1 MSDARRGGKDEPPG
15 RNLRFGYHGYFEG
28 NTLSTPYPDSVRFLY
43 ALGNEHRTIKLGLE
57 RIRTVLEFLDGPH
70 RACRFVHVAGT
81 NGKGSTCAMIERALR
96 ESGVLTG
103 LYTSPHLVE
112 PVERVRVL
120 GRPVPFAD
128 FSRAFDIVHE
138 AAERLIAEGRIDMHP
153 TYFETMTAMA
163 FVLFREYRT
172 EVVVLETGM
181 GGRLDATNVVD
192 PEAAV
197 ITPIDFDHEKFL
209 GDTIAKIAGEKAGII
224 KPGRPVV
231 TARQHPE
238 AMRVLEQTARER
250 GARLKRASEWR
261 TSQLE
266 LHAYGSRF
274 VVHGPDGIEFRIEQ
288 PLIGAHQVENA
299 LTAVAALKELGLT
312 PAQIQKGI
320 AAADWPGR
328 LEPVRRAP
336 DIFLDGAHN
345 PAGAR
350 ALAGYLRRFHHGR
363 KKWLIF
369 GAMSDKNLQ
378 AIGGPLFHLADELIF
393 TAPGQARAFRPEE
406 ILERTGERR
415 ARLAPDVRAA
425 LEMASGAA
433 KEDLIVVT
441 GSLYLVGEARALLVG

>member
-1 MSDARRGGKDEPPG
+1 MLEH
-15 RNLRFGYHGYFEG
+15 L
-28 NTLSTPYPDSVRFLY
+28 DS
-43 ALGNEHRTIKLGLE
+43 
-57 RIRTVLEFLDGPH
+57 PH

-96 ESGVLTG
+96 EAGTLTG

-120 GRPVPFAD
+120 GRAVPFAD
-128 FSRAFDIVHE
+128 FSRAFDVVHKT
-138 AAERLIAEGRIDMHP
+138 AERLMAAGRIDMHP

-163 FVLFREYRT
+163 FVLFREYRV

-181 GGRLDATNVVD
+181 GGRLDATNVVE

-197 ITPIDFDHEKFL
+197 ITPVDFDHEKFL
-209 GDTIAKIAGEKAGII
+209 GDTLAKIAYEKAGII

-231 TARQHPE
+231 AARQHAE
-238 AMRVLEQTARER
+238 AMQVLEQTARER
-250 GARLKRASEWR
+250 GSRLVPAAEWR
-261 TSQLE
+261 TSRLE
-266 LHAYGSRF
+266 LHAFGSRF
-274 VVHGPDGIEFRIEQ
+274 QVHAPDGTEFRVEQ

-299 LTAVAALKELGLT
+299 LTAIAALRELGLK

-328 LEPVRRAP
+328 LELVRRAP
-336 DIFLDGAHN
+336 DVFLDGAHN

-363 KKWLIF
+363 KKWMIF
-369 GAMSDKNLQ
+369 GAMSDKKLD
-378 AIGGPLFHLADELIF
+378 AIKGPLFPLADELIF
-393 TAPGQARAFRPEE
+393 TAPAQARAFRPEE
-406 ILERTGERR
+406 IRELTGERR
-415 ARLAPDVRAA
+415 ARLAPDIRAA
-425 LEMASGAA
+425 LEMTAGAA
-433 KEDLIVVT
+433 PEDLIVVT

>member
-1 MSDARRGGKDEPPG
+1 MPEAP
-15 RNLRFGYHGYFEG
+15 LGYHGYFEG
-28 NTLSTPYPDSVRFLY
+28 NPLSTPYPDSVRFLY
-43 ALGNEHRTIKLGLE
+43 ALGNEHRTIKLGLD
-57 RIRTVLEFLDGPH
+57 RIRTLLEHLDSPH

-96 ESGVLTG
+96 EAGTLTG

-120 GRPVPFAD
+120 GRAVPFAD
-128 FSRAFDIVHE
+128 FSFAFDVVHE
-138 AAERLIAEGRIDMHP
+138 TAERLMAAGRIDMHP

-163 FVLFREYRT
+163 FVLFREYRV

-197 ITPIDFDHEKFL
+197 ITPVDFDHEKFL
-209 GDTIAKIAGEKAGII
+209 GDTLAKIAYEKAGII

-231 TARQHPE
+231 AARQHAE
-238 AMRVLEQTARER
+238 AMQVLEQTARER
-250 GARLKRASEWR
+250 GSRLVPAAEWR
-261 TSQLE
+261 TSRLE
-266 LHAYGSRF
+266 LHAFGSRF
-274 VVHGPDGIEFRIEQ
+274 QVHAPDGTEFRVEQ

-299 LTAVAALKELGLT
+299 LTAIAALRELGLK

-328 LEPVRRAP
+328 LELVRRAP
-336 DIFLDGAHN
+336 DVFLDGAHN

-363 KKWLIF
+363 KKWMIF
-369 GAMSDKNLQ
+369 GAMSDKKLDV
-378 AIGGPLFHLADELIF
+378 IKGPLFPLADELIF
-393 TAPGQARAFRPEE
+393 TAPAQARAFRPEE
-406 ILERTGERR
+406 IRELTGERR
-415 ARLAPDVRAA
+415 ARLAPDIRAA
-425 LEMASGAA
+425 LEMAAGAA
-433 KEDLIVVT
+433 PEDLIVVT

>member
-1 MSDARRGGKDEPPG
+1 MLEH
-15 RNLRFGYHGYFEG
+15 L
-28 NTLSTPYPDSVRFLY
+28 DS
-43 ALGNEHRTIKLGLE
+43 
-57 RIRTVLEFLDGPH
+57 PH
-70 RACRFVHVAGT
+70 RACRFIHVAGT

-128 FSRAFDIVHE
+128 FTRAFDAVHE
-138 AAERLIAEGRIDMHP
+138 TAERLIAQGRIDMHP

-163 FVLFREYRT
+163 FLLFRDYRA
-172 EVVVLETGM
+172 EAVVLETGM

-192 PEAAV
+192 PEVAV
-197 ITPIDFDHEKFL
+197 ITPIDFDHEKYL
-209 GDTIAKIAGEKAGII
+209 GDTLGKIAFEKAGII
-224 KPGRPVV
+224 KPGKPVV
-231 TARQHPE
+231 TARQHAE
-238 AMRVLEQTARER
+238 AMRVLERTARER
-250 GARLKRASEWR
+250 WARLERASEWR
-261 TSQLE
+261 TSRLE
-266 LHAYGSRF
+266 LHAFGSRF
-274 VVHGPDGIEFRIEQ
+274 EVHAPDGTEFRVEQ

-299 LTAVAALKELGLT
+299 LTAIAALRELGLA
-312 PAQIQKGI
+312 PAQIQRGI

-363 KKWLIF
+363 KKWILF
-369 GAMSDKNLQ
+369 GAMSDKNLH
-378 AIGGPLFHLADELIF
+378 AIGGPLFPLADELIF
-393 TAPGQARAFRPEE
+393 TAPAQARAFRPEE

-425 LEMASGAA
+425 LEMAAGAA
-433 KEDLIVVT
+433 PEDMVVIT
-441 GSLYLVGEARALLVG
+441 GSLYLVGEARELLVG